1 MYGLQFLVSNQTNPY
16 WNIAVENY
24 LLSLPETEV
33 VTLYLWKNRRTVVI
47 GQNQNPFSEV
57 NVEALEADGGYLMR
71 RSTGGGAVYHDD
83 GNINFSFVVPK
94 ALYDQTRQFR
104 VIQRAVESFGLHTE
118 LSGRNDILVDC
129 LPACGGNPRNP
140 DNRLNEI
147 SQDSF
152 GPDKSWKSKGNL
164 QDFQDFAER
173 ENSMR
178 KFSGNAFSKGRY
190 QDLHHGTILI
200 KGNMEDLQRYLKP
213 KPAKLQKHGVASVR
227 SRVVNLSELNPEITS
242 DSIIP
247 RLKEAF
253 LSEYSDGYAGVPPA
267 LPADFS
273 EIIQRPEVCALYE
286 QFASPE
292 WKYGRWRS
300 FTAQRTAQF
309 DWGGVELSLTIDNDV
324 ITDVQLASDALDL
337 AALDEARRLLTGADV
352 KKRPPTAS
360 AIVNDILS
368 LVYD

>member
-1 MYGLQFLVSNQTNPY
+1 MKLQFIVSNQTNPY

-47 GQNQNPFSEV
+47 GQNQNPFSEC

-71 RSTGGGAVYHDD
+71 RRTGGGAVYHDD

-104 VIQRAVESFGLHTE
+104 VIQRAVESFGLKTV
-118 LSGRNDILVDC
+118 LSGRNDILVSS
-129 LPACGGNPRNP
+129 
-140 DNRLNEI
+140 E
-147 SQDSF
+147 F
-152 GPDKSWKSKGNL
+152 GVRSLEVSDASN
-164 QDFQDFAER
+164 
-173 ENSMR
+173 NSELRTPNSELR
-178 KFSGNAFSKGRY
+178 KFSGNVFSKGRY

-242 DSIIP
+242 DSIVP
-247 RLKEAF
+247 HLRSAF
-253 LSEYSDGYAGVPPA
+253 IEEYAGDKSFNFQFPIFNFDELIA
-267 LPADFS
+267 
-273 EIIQRPEVCALYE
+273 RPEVRALYE
-286 QFASPE
+286 EFASPE
-292 WKYGRWRS
+292 WKYGKWKS
-300 FTAQRTAQF
+300 FTAQRSAQF
-309 DWGGVELSLTIDNDV
+309 DWGGVELSLTVENDV

-337 AALDEARRLLTGADV
+337 AALDEARLLLSGASTAT
-352 KKRPPTAS
+352 PPPHNPS
-360 AIVNDILS
+360 VLLDDILS
-368 LVYD
+368 LVYE

>member
-1 MYGLQFLVSNQTNPY
+1 MKLKFIVSDQTNPY

-47 GQNQNPFSEV
+47 GQNQNPFSEC

-71 RSTGGGAVYHDD
+71 RRTGGGAVYHDD

-104 VIQRAVESFGLHTE
+104 VIQRAVADFGIVAE
-118 LSGRNDILVDC
+118 LSGRNDILTE
-129 LPACGGNPRNP
+129 G
-140 DNRLNEI
+140 
-147 SQDSF
+147 
-152 GPDKSWKSKGNL
+152 
-164 QDFQDFAER
+164 
-173 ENSMR
+173 R
-178 KFSGNAFSKGRY
+178 KFSGNAFSKGKY

-227 SRVVNLSELNPEITS
+227 SRVVNLSELNAEITS

-247 RLKEAF
+247 HLRSAF
-253 LSEYSDGYAGVPPA
+253 ESEYSEKSEYSE
-267 LPADFS
+267 FS
-273 EIIQRPEVCALYE
+273 EIIKRPEVRALYE
-286 QFASPE
+286 EFASDE
-292 WKYGRWRS
+292 WRYGRWRT

-309 DWGGVELSLTIDNDV
+309 DWGGVELSLTVDQERNL
-324 ITDVQLASDALDL
+324 ITDVQIASDALDL
-337 AALDEARRLLTGADV
+337 AALDEARLLLTGASTAI
-352 KKRPPTAS
+352 PPQHAPNP
-360 AIVNDILS
+360 ILDDILS
-368 LVYD
+368 LVYE